1 MARSFVVTLAAG
13 MFAAVAPAQAGTTPD
28 WLTWETGSTAQGCP
42 DAEAFGVLVE
52 QRLAGS
58 LPVASPSG
66 RRVFARIVREND
78 DDPLWLAEV
87 RLLTS
92 SGAQLA
98 SRTLSLYQETCGPVA
113 NALALVTALV
123 LTNQA
128 AGEKK
133 LAIAARPLPTPPEK
147 PPEPWALAAEVDAI
161 ASAGLLGGPRP
172 AGQFGLA
179 LQGPSWLGVSAA
191 WARWGETDRR
201 IDDATGARLRFWR
214 ASLDAS
220 ARIWRRASFATGAAA
235 GMGWGRMSAT
245 GTGFP
250 TEVSSARWLYDLHGG
265 AWMRQQLLGGLY
277 LGIQASLLVPLVRAR
292 VTYSAS
298 GVSHELLV
306 HDRVAVLG
314 CLGLGFALPL

>member
-1 MARSFVVTLAAG
+1 MTLAAG
-13 MFAAVAPAQAGTTPD
+13 VLAAVAPAQAGTTSD

-42 DAEAFGVLVE
+42 DAEAFGLLVE
-52 QRLAGS
+52 QRLSGS
-58 LPVASPSG
+58 ISAASLSG
-66 RRVFARIVREND
+66 NRVFARIVRED
-78 DDPLWLAEV
+78 DEDPLWLAEV

-98 SRTLSLYQETCGPVA
+98 SRTLSLDQETCAPVA

-123 LTNQA
+123 LANQA
-128 AGEKK
+128 AREKR
-133 LAIAARPLPTPPEK
+133 LATAARPLPNRPEQTPA
-147 PPEPWALAAEVDAI
+147 PWTLAAELDAI
-161 ASAGLLGGPRP
+161 ASVGLLGGPRP
-172 AGQFGLA
+172 AGQFRLA

-201 IDDATGARLRFWR
+201 IDDTTSARLRFWR

-220 ARIWRRASFATGAAA
+220 ARIWQGASSTAGVAA
-235 GMGWGRMSAT
+235 GIGWGRISAT

-250 TEVSSARWLYDLHGG
+250 TEVTSARWLYDLYGG

-277 LGIQASLLVPLVRAR
+277 LEMQASLLVPLVRAR
-292 VTYSAS
+292 VTYSTS